1 MKKCF
6 FAYSDKGSKIS
17 DSIKEAVDRVNDGG
31 IIDIKPWN
39 AMDIQGRSIPREII
53 SSIDECEIFIC
64 DNSNLNDNVLY
75 ELGYAIGKKKH
86 VRIYVNTA
94 IKGVNEQLKKINVL
108 STVGY
113 TEYNNSQQLYNELW
127 KLTNLNSPYL
137 IDELSLPQNH
147 YTSVTEILYLKSI
160 KESEKSLWV
169 STAIKKLN
177 SNCHVDDPE
186 EMISQS
192 LEWYIKEII
201 FCNGLIAYFQ
211 DDLEGAQYRNNTI
224 SLVVGIAK
232 GLSIPTLL
240 LAPNTYDA
248 PMDFKDQIVRFS
260 NKEQCENAIHRWIHD
275 NSDRLKSGNGIQVQ
289 QELRQRNKLKS
300 IDIGQN
306 IAENEPEEILKYFV
320 ETSAYRD
327 AQSRNL
333 SLFIGRKGVGKTA
346 NLYKLADTLHNGNNL
361 VCVIKPI
368 QYEIDG
374 ILEIMQQ
381 LTSAEKSYLVQS
393 IWKYLIYTEL
403 LKTIYEML
411 NKRPIYYEKSK
422 SEKEI
427 FDFVESKQDIIIR
440 EFSERTHA
448 IISNLKASTNSNLD
462 QEKYRLKVSEILH
475 NNVISI
481 IRKSLSDYCGEKKRI
496 VILIDNLDKS
506 WNVDANV
513 ELLSKFIYGLLDV
526 GEAIVKDFSKDS
538 NWNKKVNIT
547 LVVFLREDIFSVIK
561 HYAPEVDKLQ
571 ISKMIWDDKE
581 LLLRVIEERIKDN
594 GSVDIWKE
602 YFCDTIK
609 GVPTKEYLLN
619 IVLPK
624 PRDFITLVRYS
635 LENANNRNHT
645 IIEEKDVEDAIE
657 KYSTFAEK
665 TLVTELQVEFPE
677 IEDFLYQLL
686 GEKNIISEEKLHK
699 CMRNVQI
706 AEEKQEE
713 LKTLLCKML
722 FLGMEIKAD
731 NFQFCYDLDNYK
743 KFEILSDKLSDN
755 KRYSIHPAFHAALM
769 IEI

>member
-1 MKKCF
+1 MQ
-6 FAYSDKGSKIS
+6 I
-17 DSIKEAVDRVNDGG
+17 
-31 IIDIKPWN
+31 
-39 AMDIQGRSIPREII
+39 
-53 SSIDECEIFIC
+53 
-64 DNSNLNDNVLY
+64 Y
-75 ELGYAIGKKKH
+75 E
-86 VRIYVNTA
+86 VIYL
-94 IKGVNEQLKKINVL
+94 Q
-108 STVGY
+108 
-113 TEYNNSQQLYNELW
+113 
-127 KLTNLNSPYL
+127 
-137 IDELSLPQNH
+137 
-147 YTSVTEILYLKSI
+147 
-160 KESEKSLWV
+160 
-169 STAIKKLN
+169 
-177 SNCHVDDPE
+177 
-186 EMISQS
+186 
-192 LEWYIKEII
+192 
-201 FCNGLIAYFQ
+201 F
-211 DDLEGAQYRNNTI
+211 
-224 SLVVGIAK
+224 
-232 GLSIPTLL
+232 
-240 LAPNTYDA
+240 
-248 PMDFKDQIVRFS
+248 
-260 NKEQCENAIHRWIHD
+260 
-275 NSDRLKSGNGIQVQ
+275 
-289 QELRQRNKLKS
+289 
-300 IDIGQN
+300 
-306 IAENEPEEILKYFV
+306 
-320 ETSAYRD
+320 
-327 AQSRNL
+327 
-333 SLFIGRKGVGKTA
+333 
-346 NLYKLADTLHNGNNL
+346 
-361 VCVIKPI
+361 
-368 QYEIDG
+368 
-374 ILEIMQQ
+374 
-381 LTSAEKSYLVQS
+381 
-393 IWKYLIYTEL
+393 LIYTEL

-624 PRDFITLVRYS
+624 PRDSITLVRYS